1 MWSCTTTASVCSFF
15 VGAAQIVN
23 GIPIIEYSQPGTSR
37 CIQRFCPRGF
47 NITVLPPGQLDDVPG
62 YAACVRMGIYGVSND
77 LNASVD
83 FMDPAV
89 NAEET

>member
-47 NITVLPPGQLDDVPG
+47 NITVLPPCQLADVP
-62 YAACVRMGIYGVSND
+62 YAACDRMGIYGVSND
-77 LNASVD
+77 LNVASVD

-89 NAEET
+89 KAEET